1 MRYALLIYKLSPST
15 YISIDNMCR
24 YFKKLFRKKHRREL
38 KHKHLKLVVLN
49 KCVFE
54 KGHTYKVTGEI
65 KMAGIGK
72 AVLNM
77 TITAPAGEVSPS
89 VVETNDD
96 GAFELSFVAN
106 STGVYTILVEF
117 VGDAVTLASSATLM
131 VDVLPL
137 PPVPVASTITLV
149 GPAVPV
155 MVGDVVV
162 IGGVLAV

>member
-1 MRYALLIYKLSPST
+1 
-15 YISIDNMCR
+15 MCR
-24 YFKKLFRKKHRREL
+24 HFRKLFKKHRHKP
-38 KHKHLKLVVLN
+38 KHKHLKLVVVN

-54 KGHTYKVTGEI
+54 KGHTYYVKGDV

-89 VVETNDD
+89 VIETNDD
-96 GAFELSFVAN
+96 GAFELSFIAN

-117 VGDAVTLASSATLM
+117 VGDALTLASSATLM

-155 MVGDVVV
+155 MVGDT
-162 IGGVLAV
+162 VLISGSLTV